1 MRASPLLDAVK
12 YEAKKKMKS
21 REDAVLRGLS
31 GWREATFHQ
40 VSSTTSRSTH
50 LSIGNNDEVI
60 GIPNESD

>member
-40 VSSTTSRSTH
+40 ERF
-50 LSIGNNDEVI
+50 LNNI
-60 GIPNESD
+60 SFHPSFNW